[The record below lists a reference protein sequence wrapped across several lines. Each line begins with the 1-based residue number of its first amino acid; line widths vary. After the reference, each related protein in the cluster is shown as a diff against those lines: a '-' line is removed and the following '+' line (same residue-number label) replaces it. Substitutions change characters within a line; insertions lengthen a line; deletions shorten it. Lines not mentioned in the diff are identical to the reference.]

1 MAKHITLEGLQAVL
15 QLIKQDVKTVDDK
28 IEAIQ
33 IPSIEGLATEAFV
46 NEKVAAILG
55 ADDLAENLD
64 SLKEVIDLLKQDG
77 ANIVALQTAI
87 DKKVDKEDGKAL
99 ISLVEIER
107 LAGVHNYDDS
117 ALAQRVTN
125 LEAIDHSQY
134 LTEHQ
139 DISGK
144 VDKEEGKVLIAQT
157 ELDRLAAVNNYDDT
171 DVKGRLAT
179 LEAIKHDEF
188 LKADDIA
195 NKVDKV
201 DGKSLVDDAEIARLA
216 QVKNYDDTALVGR
229 VAALEAID
237 HNAFLKEVASEFI
250 TESELAAEGFLKA
263 KDIEGK
269 VDKEEGKSL
278 IADTEIA
285 RLAAV
290 NNYDD
295 AEVRGL
301 IAGKAD
307 ASHEHEPAEIKFAD
321 GQSLQD
327 KVDNGTFKGDKG
339 DQGEKGDAFTYADFT
354 PEQLAALKGEKGDK
368 GDAGEQGPQGIQ
380 GEQGPQGVAGPAGAD
395 GVGVETVKIEYV
407 EGVPH
412 VKVTYDDVDVTV
424 HDAGPLDLNQITE
437 YVELKKLVAK
447 IQSQLN
453 STCPFGDCVWID
465 AEYKQTEGGDTIA
478 SPMMQKELNEEPE
491 NLGNR
496 IDAGAYEL
504 YCVAS
509 STVKDYDRYY
519 DTMIPMENMG
529 PGENGPVVQEFGS
542 ELPKVF
548 GGVLAP
554 WILESTRWGFTGDL
568 NAEIQLSNST
578 DTPCVFVVVRRF

>member
-1 MAKHITLEGLQAVL
+1 MAKHITVEGLQAVL
-15 QLIKQDVKTVDDK
+15 QLIKQDILNVDQKVD
-28 IEAIQ
+28 AIQ
-33 IPSIEGLATEAFV
+33 IPSIEGLVSKDYVDGEIA
-46 NEKVAAILG
+46 KVLG
-55 ADDLAENLD
+55 ASDLAENLD
-64 SLKEVIDLLKQDG
+64 SLKEVIDVLTQDG
-77 ANIVALQTAI
+77 ADILALQNAI
-87 DKKVDKEDGKAL
+87 NTKVDKEDGKGL
-99 ISLVEIER
+99 ISLTEIER
-107 LAGVHNYDDS
+107 LAGVYNYDDS

-171 DVKGRLAT
+171 AVKGRVAA
-179 LEAIKHDEF
+179 LEAINHNEF
-188 LKADDIA
+188 LRADDIV

-201 DGKSLVDDAEIARLA
+201 EGKSLVDDAEIARLA
-216 QVKNYDDTALVGR
+216 QVDNYDDTELVGR

-237 HNAFLKEVASEFI
+237 HDAFLKEVASEFI

-263 KDIEGK
+263 ADIEGK
-269 VDKEEGKSL
+269 VDKVEGKSL

-290 NNYDD
+290 DNYDD
-295 AEVRGL
+295 TEVRGL

-307 ASHEHEPAEIKFAD
+307 ANHVHEAAEITFTDAETLQAKF
-321 GQSLQD
+321 
-327 KVDNGTFKGDKG
+327 DNGSLKGEKG

-380 GEQGPQGVAGPAGAD
+380 GEVGPQGETGPAGAD
-395 GVGVETVKIEYV
+395 GVGIDRVDIEYV

-424 HDAGPLDLNQITE
+424 QDAGPLDLNQITE

-465 AEYKQTEGGDTIA
+465 AEYKQTSLGATIA
-478 SPMMQKELNEEPE
+478 SPMMQKEMNEDE
-491 NLGNR
+491 NAFTERAL
-496 IDAGAYEL
+496 AGAYEL
-504 YCVAS
+504 YVVATS
-509 STVKDYDRYY
+509 DMKDYDRYY
-519 DTMIPMENMG
+519 DTMIPMENTD
-529 PGENGPVVQEFGS
+529 QQLGS
-542 ELPKVF
+542 EMIKVF
-548 GGVLAP
+548 GQIPP
-554 WILESTRWGFTGDL
+554 WIRNNVSWSFTGDPG
-568 NAEIQLSNST
+568 AEIQLNTST
-578 DTPCVFVVVRRF
+578 STPCIFVAVRRF

>member
-87 DKKVDKEDGKAL
+87 DKKVDKEDGKGL
-99 ISLVEIER
+99 ISLAEIER
-107 LAGVHNYDDS
+107 LAQVHNYDDT

-125 LEAIDHSQY
+125 LEAIDHGQY

-157 ELDRLAAVNNYDDT
+157 EVERLA
-171 DVKGRLAT
+171 G
-179 LEAIKHDEF
+179 
-188 LKADDIA
+188 
-195 NKVDKV
+195 VD
-201 DGKSLVDDAEIARLA
+201 
-216 QVKNYDDTALVGR
+216 
-229 VAALEAID
+229 
-237 HNAFLKEVASEFI
+237 
-250 TESELAAEGFLKA
+250 
-263 KDIEGK
+263 
-269 VDKEEGKSL
+269 
-278 IADTEIA
+278 
-285 RLAAV
+285 
-290 NNYDD
+290 NYDD

-301 IAGKAD
+301 IDGKANADHGHEAAKITFTD
-307 ASHEHEPAEIKFAD
+307 AETLQAKF
-321 GQSLQD
+321 
-327 KVDNGTFKGDKG
+327 DNGSLKGEKG

-354 PEQLAALKGEKGDK
+354 VEQLAALKGEKGDK

-380 GEQGPQGVAGPAGAD
+380 GEQGPQGPAGADGAQGPAGEQGPQGEPGAKGDKGDPGETGPQGLAGAD

-412 VKVTYDDVDVTV
+412 VKVTYDDVDATV

-437 YVELKKLVAK
+437 YVTLKKLVAK
-447 IQSQLN
+447 LESQLN

-465 AEYKQTEGGDTIA
+465 AEYKQTEIGNTIA
-478 SPMMQKELNEEPE
+478 SPMMLKEETEDVDAFTERAL
-491 NLGNR
+491 
-496 IDAGAYEL
+496 AGAYEV
-504 YCVAS
+504 YCVATS
-509 STVKDYDRYY
+509 NMKDYDRYY
-519 DTMIPMENMG
+519 DTMIPMAETD
-529 PGENGPVVQEFGS
+529 QQLGS
-542 ELPKVF
+542 EIIKVL
-548 GGVLAP
+548 GQIPAWVQSAA
-554 WILESTRWGFTGDL
+554 WSYTG
-568 NAEIQLSNST
+568 NPGAEIDLGGSP
-578 DTPCVFVVVRRF
+578 DTPCIFVVVRRF

>member
-87 DKKVDKEDGKAL
+87 DKKVDKEDGKGL
-99 ISLVEIER
+99 ISLAEIER
-107 LAGVHNYDDS
+107 LAQVHNYDDS
-117 ALAQRVTN
+117 DLAQRVTN
-125 LEAIDHSQY
+125 LEDIDHSQY

-144 VDKEEGKVLIAQT
+144 VDKVEGKVLIAQT
-157 ELDRLAAVNNYDDT
+157 ELDRLADIHNYDDT

-179 LEAIKHDEF
+179 LEAINHNEF

-201 DGKSLVDDAEIARLA
+201 NGKSLVDDVEIARLA

-229 VAALEAID
+229 VAALESID
-237 HNAFLKEVASEFI
+237 HDAFLKEVASEFI

-269 VDKEEGKSL
+269 VDKVQGKSL
-278 IADTEIA
+278 IADTEIE
-285 RLAAV
+285 RLKAV
-290 NNYDD
+290 DNYDD

-307 ASHEHEPAEIKFAD
+307 ADHEHEPAKIKFAD

-368 GDAGEQGPQGIQ
+368 GNAGEQGPQGIQ

-437 YVELKKLVAK
+437 YVTLKKLVAK
-447 IQSQLN
+447 LESQLN
-453 STCPFGDCVWID
+453 STCPFGDCVWMD
-465 AEYKQTEGGDTIA
+465 AEYYQPEKGAYLPSPKVQAEIEEDEPAFTER
-478 SPMMQKELNEEPE
+478 QL
-491 NLGNR
+491 
-496 IDAGAYEL
+496 AGAYEL
-504 YCVAS
+504 YCVAK
-509 STVKDYDRYY
+509 TDDDPWVRYY
-519 DTMIPMENMG
+519 DTKIPN
-529 PGENGPVVQEFGS
+529 GELGEGQEAYGS
-542 ELPKVF
+542 ELVKVF
-548 GGVLAP
+548 NGNLPAWLQDGTTNWVFSGTAGQEIEL
-554 WILESTRWGFTGDL
+554 STMT
-568 NAEIQLSNST
+568 S
-578 DTPCVFVVVRRF
+578 TPCVFVLVRRF

>member
-1 MAKHITLEGLQAVL
+1 MAKHITYEGLQAVL

-55 ADDLAENLD
+55 ADDLTEDLN

-77 ANIVALQTAI
+77 ADIVALQTAI
-87 DKKVDKEDGKAL
+87 NAKVDKEDGKGL
-99 ISLVEIER
+99 ISLAEIER

-117 ALAQRVTN
+117 ALVQRVET

-144 VDKEEGKVLIAQT
+144 VDKVQ
-157 ELDRLAAVNNYDDT
+157 
-171 DVKGRLAT
+171 
-179 LEAIKHDEF
+179 
-188 LKADDIA
+188 
-195 NKVDKV
+195 
-201 DGKSLVDDAEIARLA
+201 GKSLIDDTEIARLA
-216 QVKNYDDTALVGR
+216 QVHNYDDTALAGR
-229 VAALEAID
+229 VGALEAID
-237 HNAFLKEVASEFI
+237 HNAFLK
-250 TESELAAEGFLKA
+250 AA
-263 KDIEGK
+263 DIEGK

-290 NNYDD
+290 DNYDD

-380 GEQGPQGVAGPAGAD
+380 GEIGPQGAAGPAGAD
-395 GVGVETVKIEYV
+395 GVGIETVKIEYV

-424 HDAGPLDLNQITE
+424 QDAGPLDLNQITE
-437 YVELKKLVAK
+437 YVKLKALVAK
-447 IQSQLN
+447 LESQLN
-453 STCPFGDCVWID
+453 STCPFGDCVWME
-465 AEYKQTEGGDTIA
+465 AEYYQPAKGAYLPSPKVQAEREANEAAFTER
-478 SPMMQKELNEEPE
+478 QL
-491 NLGNR
+491 
-496 IDAGAYEL
+496 AGAYEL
-504 YCVAS
+504 YCVGK
-509 STVKDYDRYY
+509 TDDDPWVRYY
-519 DTMIPMENMG
+519 DTKIPNGEMG
-529 PGENGPVVQEFGS
+529 EGQEAYGS
-542 ELPKVF
+542 ELVKVF
-548 GGVLAP
+548 NGNLPGWLKDGTANWVFSETP
-554 WILESTRWGFTGDL
+554 GK
-568 NAEIQLSNST
+568 EIELSRVT
-578 DTPCVFVVVRRF
+578 TTTCVFVLVRRF

>member
-1 MAKHITLEGLQAVL
+1 MAKHITYEGLQAVL
-15 QLIKQDVKTVDDK
+15 QLIKQDILNVDQKVD
-28 IEAIQ
+28 AIQ
-33 IPSIEGLATEAFV
+33 IPSIEGLVSKDYVDGEIA
-46 NEKVAAILG
+46 KVLG
-55 ADDLAENLD
+55 ASDLAENLD
-64 SLKEVIDLLKQDG
+64 SLKEVIDVLTQDG
-77 ANIVALQTAI
+77 ADILALQNAI
-87 DKKVDKEDGKAL
+87 NTKVDKEDGKGL
-99 ISLVEIER
+99 ISLAEIER

-171 DVKGRLAT
+171 DVKGRLDV
-179 LEAIKHDEF
+179 LEAINHDEF

-229 VAALEAID
+229 VAALESID

-437 YVELKKLVAK
+437 YVTLKKLVAK
-447 IQSQLN
+447 LESQLN

-465 AEYKQTEGGDTIA
+465 AEYKQADIGNTIA
-478 SPMMQKELNEEPE
+478 SPMMQKEMNEDE
-491 NLGNR
+491 NAFTERAL
-496 IDAGAYEL
+496 AGAYEL
-504 YCVAS
+504 YVVATS
-509 STVKDYDRYY
+509 GAKDYDRYY
-519 DTMIPMENMG
+519 DTMIPMENT
-529 PGENGPVVQEFGS
+529 NQQLGS
-542 ELPKVF
+542 EIIKVF
-548 GGVLAP
+548 GQIPP
-554 WILESTRWGFTGDL
+554 WIQNDVCWSFNGTPG
-568 NAEIQLSNST
+568 AEIELNTAT
-578 DTPCVFVVVRRF
+578 DTPCIFVVVRRF

>member
-1 MAKHITLEGLQAVL
+1 MAKHITYEGLQAVL

-33 IPSIEGLATEAFV
+33 IPSIEGLATETFV

-55 ADDLAENLD
+55 ADDLAEDLN

-77 ANIVALQTAI
+77 ADILALQTAI
-87 DKKVDKEDGKAL
+87 NKKVDKEDGKGL
-99 ISLVEIER
+99 ISLAEIER

-117 ALAQRVTN
+117 ALVQRVET
-125 LEAIDHSQY
+125 LEAIDHGQY

-144 VDKEEGKVLIAQT
+144 VDKVQ
-157 ELDRLAAVNNYDDT
+157 
-171 DVKGRLAT
+171 
-179 LEAIKHDEF
+179 
-188 LKADDIA
+188 
-195 NKVDKV
+195 
-201 DGKSLVDDAEIARLA
+201 GKSLVDDAEIARLA
-216 QVKNYDDTALVGR
+216 QVHNYDDTALAGR
-229 VAALEAID
+229 VGVLEAID
-237 HNAFLKEVASEFI
+237 HNAFLK
-250 TESELAAEGFLKA
+250 AA
-263 KDIEGK
+263 DIEGK

-290 NNYDD
+290 DNYDD

-307 ASHEHEPAEIKFAD
+307 ANHEHEPAEIKFAD

-380 GEQGPQGVAGPAGAD
+380 GEQGPQGAAGPAGAD
-395 GVGVETVKIEYV
+395 GVGIETVKIEYV

-412 VKVTYDDVDVTV
+412 VKVAYDDVEATV
-424 HDAGPLDLNQITE
+424 QDAGPLDLNQITE
-437 YVELKKLVAK
+437 YVKLKALVAK
-447 IQSQLN
+447 LQSQLN
-453 STCPFGDCVWID
+453 STCPFGDCVWME
-465 AEYKQTEGGDTIA
+465 AEYYQPAKGAYLPSPKVQAEREANEAAFTER
-478 SPMMQKELNEEPE
+478 QL
-491 NLGNR
+491 
-496 IDAGAYEL
+496 AGAYEL
-504 YCVAS
+504 YCVGK
-509 STVKDYDRYY
+509 TDDDPWVRYY
-519 DTMIPMENMG
+519 DTKIPNGEMG
-529 PGENGPVVQEFGS
+529 EGQEAYGS
-542 ELPKVF
+542 ELVKVF
-548 GGVLAP
+548 NGSLPGWLKDGTANWVFSETP
-554 WILESTRWGFTGDL
+554 GK
-568 NAEIQLSNST
+568 EIELSRVT
-578 DTPCVFVVVRRF
+578 TTICVFVLVRRF

>member
-1 MAKHITLEGLQAVL
+1 MAKHITYEGLQAVL

-55 ADDLAENLD
+55 ADDLAEDLN

-77 ANIVALQTAI
+77 ADILALQTAI
-87 DKKVDKEDGKAL
+87 NKKVDKEDGKGL
-99 ISLVEIER
+99 ISLDEIER
-107 LAGVHNYDDS
+107 LAGIHNYDDS
-117 ALAQRVTN
+117 ALVQRVET

-144 VDKEEGKVLIAQT
+144 VDKVQ
-157 ELDRLAAVNNYDDT
+157 
-171 DVKGRLAT
+171 
-179 LEAIKHDEF
+179 
-188 LKADDIA
+188 
-195 NKVDKV
+195 
-201 DGKSLVDDAEIARLA
+201 GKSLVDDAEIARLA
-216 QVKNYDDTALVGR
+216 QVHNYDDAALAGR
-229 VAALEAID
+229 VGALEAID
-237 HNAFLKEVASEFI
+237 HNAFLK
-250 TESELAAEGFLKA
+250 AA
-263 KDIEGK
+263 DIEGK

-290 NNYDD
+290 DNYDD

-380 GEQGPQGVAGPAGAD
+380 GEQGPQGAAGPAGAD
-395 GVGVETVKIEYV
+395 GVGIETVKIEYV

-424 HDAGPLDLNQITE
+424 QDAGPLDLNQITE
-437 YVELKKLVAK
+437 YVKLKALVAK
-447 IQSQLN
+447 LQSQLN

-465 AEYKQTEGGDTIA
+465 AEYKQTGMGAYIA
-478 SPMMQKELNEEPE
+478 SPMMQKEMNEDEQGFTE
-491 NLGNR
+491 RAL
-496 IDAGAYEL
+496 AGAYEL
-504 YCVAS
+504 YCVATS
-509 STVKDYDRYY
+509 NMKDYDRYY
-519 DTMIPMENMG
+519 DTMIPMENTD
-529 PGENGPVVQEFGS
+529 QQLGS
-542 ELPKVF
+542 EIIKVL
-548 GGVLAP
+548 GQIPAWVQNAA
-554 WILESTRWGFTGDL
+554 WTFTGTPG
-568 NAEIQLSNST
+568 AEIDLGGSP
-578 DTPCVFVVVRRF
+578 DTPCIFVVVRRF

>member
-1 MAKHITLEGLQAVL
+1 MAKHITYEGLQAVL

-55 ADDLAENLD
+55 ADDLAEDLN

-77 ANIVALQTAI
+77 ADILALQTAI
-87 DKKVDKEDGKAL
+87 NKKVDKEDGKGL
-99 ISLVEIER
+99 ISLAEIER

-117 ALAQRVTN
+117 ALVQRVET
-125 LEAIDHSQY
+125 LEAIDHGQY

-144 VDKEEGKVLIAQT
+144 VDKVQ
-157 ELDRLAAVNNYDDT
+157 
-171 DVKGRLAT
+171 
-179 LEAIKHDEF
+179 
-188 LKADDIA
+188 
-195 NKVDKV
+195 
-201 DGKSLVDDAEIARLA
+201 GKSLVDDAEIARLA
-216 QVKNYDDTALVGR
+216 QVHNYDDAALAGR
-229 VAALEAID
+229 VGALEAID
-237 HNAFLKEVASEFI
+237 HNAFLK
-250 TESELAAEGFLKA
+250 AA
-263 KDIEGK
+263 DIEGK

-290 NNYDD
+290 DNYDD

-380 GEQGPQGVAGPAGAD
+380 GEQGPQGAVGPAGAD
-395 GVGVETVKIEYV
+395 GVGIETVRIEYV

-412 VKVTYDDVDVTV
+412 VKVAYDDVEATV
-424 HDAGPLDLNQITE
+424 QDAGPLDLNQITE
-437 YVELKKLVAK
+437 YVKLKKLVAK
-447 IQSQLN
+447 LESQLN

-465 AEYKQTEGGDTIA
+465 AEYKQTGMGAYIA
-478 SPMMQKELNEEPE
+478 SPMMQKEMNEDEQGFTE
-491 NLGNR
+491 RAL
-496 IDAGAYEL
+496 AGAYEL
-504 YCVAS
+504 YLVATS
-509 STVKDYDRYY
+509 NMKDYDRYY
-519 DTMIPMENMG
+519 DTMIPMKNTD
-529 PGENGPVVQEFGS
+529 QQLGS
-542 ELPKVF
+542 EIIKVL
-548 GGVLAP
+548 GQMSP
-554 WILESTRWGFTGDL
+554 WVRNATWTFTGDPGK
-568 NAEIQLSNST
+568 EIKVNTAT
-578 DTPCVFVVVRRF
+578 DTPCIFVAVRRF